1 MPRKARKLILETKVR
16 QKNPMLGTRKLFNKT
31 VVPNFLVSKVSI
43 EAWASSKNMATHTEN
58 LCSGL
63 TH

>member
-1 MPRKARKLILETKVR
+1 
-16 QKNPMLGTRKLFNKT
+16 MLGTRKLFNKT